1 MGFIVTLCITTK
13 QWNDILLI
21 YNEQTIDFM
30 LKIISLL
37 CAFPTI
43 IFAQNDSTLRTK
55 ELQAITISSSR
66 FTATDIQTPLA
77 ITVIDQSRLQIGQ
90 SKISIFESLGAVPGV
105 FSMNSE
111 NFNQDL
117 RISIRGFGA
126 RAAFGIRGIKVIVD
140 GIPESI
146 PDGTAKV
153 GNLDVGTMERMEIIK
168 GPSSGLYG
176 NASGGV
182 ISIFTENPTSP
193 FAEIQTQIG
202 AYGLQRYQVKTGQT
216 INKLTYFVSASRL
229 TSTGFRDHSAL
240 ERNFFNGKV
249 IYSFSENTKLTFL
262 ANHINSP
269 RAEDAGGL
277 TQADIDKNRKQA
289 RQQNIDFDA
298 SETFQQSRIAF
309 IYDQKINT
317 KHAINGKIFYL
328 NRDFASKQP
337 LEASGQIAFQR
348 IFAGGGFNY
357 QFTTHKYRLKTGL
370 DLENQQDNRQ
380 RYDNKKGGERST
392 LRLDQIEEF
401 SNIGIFLL
409 QELSILPKLKLSLNT
424 RFDDIQLKISDKFLT
439 DGDQST
445 TQSFQRFSPMVGLS
459 FSPTLSS
466 SIYTNISTNFET
478 PSLNELSNNPLGT
491 GGFNPNLNPQKSR
504 NYEIG
509 YKGILGKKFR
519 VDASIFYIEVA
530 DEIVPYQ
537 LAGQVGRTYFR
548 NAGLSERKGLEL
560 GLTYKIV
567 AGLTTYFNYTYSD
580 FQYKSYQTTAG
591 KFDGNILPGIP
602 KHNIYGEIRYFPSTG
617 LYAIAQIRSIGKI
630 YADDANTAQNES
642 YLTVNLR
649 AGYQYKIG
657 NFQFEPFV
665 GVNNLLNE
673 IYNANV
679 QINATAN
686 RYFEP
691 AQGTFVFAGISLR
704 FGK

>member
-1 MGFIVTLCITTK
+1 
-13 QWNDILLI
+13 
-21 YNEQTIDFM
+21 M
-30 LKIISLL
+30 LKIITLL
-37 CAFPTI
+37 ISFPTV
-43 IFAQNDSTLRTK
+43 IFAQNDSTLLTK
-55 ELQAITISSSR
+55 ELQAVTISSSR
-66 FTATDIQTPLA
+66 FIAKDIQTPLS

-90 SKISIFESLGAVPGV
+90 SKMSIFESLGAVPGV
-105 FSMNSE
+105 FAMNSE

-202 AYGLQRYQVKTGQT
+202 AYGLQRYQFKAGQT
-216 INKLTYFVSASRL
+216 INKFMYFVSASRL

-240 ERNFFNGKV
+240 ERNFFNGKL
-249 IYSFSENTKLTFL
+249 IYNFSENTKITFL

-269 RAEDAGGL
+269 KAEDAGGL
-277 TQADIDKNRKQA
+277 TQTDIDKNRRQA

-298 SETFQQSRIAF
+298 SETFKQSRIALIF
-309 IYDQKINT
+309 DQKINE
-317 KHAINGKIFYL
+317 KHALNGKVFYL

-348 IFAGGGFNY
+348 TFAGGGFNY
-357 QFTTHKYRLKTGL
+357 QFTTNKYRLKTGI

-380 RYDNKKGGERST
+380 RYDNKKGERST

-401 SNIGIFLL
+401 RNIGIFLL
-409 QELSILPKLKLSLNT
+409 QELNVLPTLKLSLNT
-424 RFDDIQLKISDKFLT
+424 RFDDIQLKISDKFLS
-439 DGDQST
+439 DGDQSA
-445 TQSFQRFSPMVGLS
+445 TQSFQRFSPMLGLS
-459 FSPTLSS
+459 FSPTVSS

-491 GGFNPNLNPQKSR
+491 GGFNPSLNAQKSR
-504 NYEIG
+504 NYELG

-519 VDASIFYIEVA
+519 ADISLFYIEVD

-537 LAGQVGRTYFR
+537 ITGQVGRTYFR

-560 GLTYKIV
+560 GLTYKIL

-602 KHNIYGEIRYFPSTG
+602 KHNIYGEIRYFPRIG
-617 LYAIAQIRSIGKI
+617 LYAIAQVRSISKI
-630 YADDANTAQNES
+630 YADDANTAQNEG
-642 YLTVNLR
+642 YITINLR

-657 NFQFEPFV
+657 NSQLEPFV
-665 GVNNLLNE
+665 GVNNVLNE

-679 QINATAN
+679 QINATAS

>member
-1 MGFIVTLCITTK
+1 MRKIIT
-13 QWNDILLI
+13 LLI
-21 YNEQTIDFM
+21 
-30 LKIISLL
+30 
-37 CAFPTI
+37 CFPSI
-43 IFAQNDSTLRTK
+43 VFAQNDSTILSK
-55 ELQAITISSSR
+55 ELQPVTISSSR
-66 FTATDIQTPLA
+66 FTAKDIQIPMA
-77 ITVIDQSRLQIGQ
+77 ITVIDQSRLQIGN
-90 SKISIFESLGAVPGV
+90 SKMSIFESLGAVPGV
-105 FSMNSE
+105 FAMNSE

-182 ISIFTENPTSP
+182 ISIFTENPTT
-193 FAEIQTQIG
+193 FFTEIQTQIG
-202 AYGLQRYQVKTGQT
+202 AYGLQRYQFKAGQT
-216 INKLTYFVSASRL
+216 VNKLTYFVSASRL
-229 TSTGFRDHSAL
+229 KSTGFRDHSAL
-240 ERNFFNGKV
+240 ERNFFNGKM
-249 IYSFSENTKLTFL
+249 IYNFSENTKLTFL

-269 RAEDAGGL
+269 KAEDAGGL
-277 TQADIDKNRKQA
+277 TQADIDKNRRQA

-298 SETFQQSRIAF
+298 SETFKQSRIAF
-309 IYDQKINT
+309 IYDQKIHE
-317 KHAINGKIFYL
+317 KHAINARVFYL
-328 NRDFASKQP
+328 NRDFNSKQS

-348 IFAGGGFNY
+348 TFAGGGFNY
-357 QFTTHKYRLKTGL
+357 QFTTNKYRLKMGL

-380 RYDNKKGGERST
+380 RYDNKKGERST
-392 LRLDQIEEF
+392 LRLDQDEEF
-401 SNIGIFLL
+401 SNIGVFLL
-409 QELSILPKLKLSLNT
+409 QELTILPKLKLSINT
-424 RFDDIQLKISDKFLT
+424 RFDDIQLKISDKFLI
-439 DGDQST
+439 DGNQSA
-445 TQSFQRFSPMVGLS
+445 TQSFQRFSPMLGLS
-459 FSPTLSS
+459 FSPTLTS

-504 NYEIG
+504 NYEVG
-509 YKGILGKKFR
+509 YKGILGKRFR
-519 VDASIFYIEVA
+519 ADISLFYIEVE

-537 LAGQVGRTYFR
+537 IAGQVGRTYFR

-560 GLTYKIV
+560 GLTYKIL

-591 KFDGNILPGIP
+591 RFDGNILPGIP
-602 KHNIYGEIRYFPSTG
+602 KHNIYGEIRYFPRIG
-617 LYAIAQIRSIGKI
+617 LYAIAQVRSIGKI
-630 YADDANTAQNES
+630 YADDANNTQNEN

-657 NFQFEPFV
+657 NFQLEPFV
-665 GVNNLLNE
+665 GINNLLNE

-679 QINATAN
+679 QINATAS

-691 AQGTFVFAGISLR
+691 AQGTFILGGISLR

>member
-1 MGFIVTLCITTK
+1 
-13 QWNDILLI
+13 
-21 YNEQTIDFM
+21 M
-30 LKIISLL
+30 LKIIISLIS
-37 CAFPTI
+37 FPAI

-55 ELQAITISSSR
+55 ELQAVTISSSR
-66 FTATDIQTPLA
+66 FTAKDIQTPLS

-90 SKISIFESLGAVPGV
+90 SKMSIFESLGAVPGV
-105 FSMNSE
+105 FAMNSE

-182 ISIFTENPTSP
+182 ISIFTENPTSL

-202 AYGLQRYQVKTGQT
+202 AYGLQRYQFKAGQT
-216 INKLTYFVSASRL
+216 IHKLMYFVSASRL
-229 TSTGFRDHSAL
+229 TSTGFRDHSAI

-249 IYSFSENTKLTFL
+249 IYNFLENTKITFL
-262 ANHINSP
+262 ANYIDSP
-269 RAEDAGGL
+269 KAEDAGGL
-277 TQADIDKNRKQA
+277 TQADIDKNRRQA

-298 SETFQQSRIAF
+298 SETFKQSRIAL
-309 IYDQKINT
+309 IYDQKINE
-317 KHAINGKIFYL
+317 KHAINGRIFYL

-337 LEASGQIAFQR
+337 LETSGQIAFQR
-348 IFAGGGFNY
+348 TFAGGGFNY
-357 QFTTHKYRLKTGL
+357 QFTTNKYRLKTGL

-380 RYDNKKGGERST
+380 RYDNKKGERST

-401 SNIGIFLL
+401 RNIGVFLL
-409 QELSILPKLKLSLNT
+409 QELSILPKLKLSLNS
-424 RFDDIQLKISDKFLT
+424 RFDDIQLKISDKFLI
-439 DGDQST
+439 DGDQSA
-445 TQSFQRFSPMVGLS
+445 TQSFQRFSPMMGLS

-466 SIYTNISTNFET
+466 SIFTNISTNFET
-478 PSLNELSNNPLGT
+478 PSLNELSNNPSGI

-504 NYEIG
+504 NYEVG

-519 VDASIFYIEVA
+519 VDASLFYIEVE

-537 LAGQVGRTYFR
+537 IAGQVGRTYFR
-548 NAGLSERKGLEL
+548 NAGLSERRGLEL
-560 GLTYKIV
+560 GLTYKIIS
-567 AGLTTYFNYTYSD
+567 GLTTYFNYTYSD

-591 KFDGNILPGIP
+591 KFDGNTLPGIP
-602 KHNIYGEIRYFPSTG
+602 KHNIYGEIRYFPRIG
-617 LYAIAQIRSIGKI
+617 LYTIAQVRSISKI
-630 YADDANTAQNES
+630 YADDANNAQNEG
-642 YLTVNLR
+642 YVTVNLR

-657 NFQFEPFV
+657 NIQIEPFV
-665 GVNNLLNE
+665 GVNNLFNE

-691 AQGTFVFAGISLR
+691 AQGTFLFGGISLR